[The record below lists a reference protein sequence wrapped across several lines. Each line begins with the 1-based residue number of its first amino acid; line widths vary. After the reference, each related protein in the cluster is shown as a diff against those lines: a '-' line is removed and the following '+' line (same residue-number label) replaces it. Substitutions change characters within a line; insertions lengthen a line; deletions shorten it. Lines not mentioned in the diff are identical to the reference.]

1 MVLAPIMEEGTRAQE
16 QHRLEDF
23 VKQLKDSLDKLAAT
37 LSELLKKVA
46 TINLKLKHATSRVEE
61 SGNGDGVLINRSR
74 IGYHS
79 HDTNSFQN

>member
-1 MVLAPIMEEGTRAQE
+1 MEEGTRAQE

-37 LSELLKKVA
+37 LSELSKKVA